1 MSIITLPFSRQR
13 VIYYGLFTVYIY
25 LCPVTSGLGEKEQSN
40 GKYTIV
46 SRVRVLLRRTGQE
59 AKG

>member
-13 VIYYGLFTVYIY
+13 VIYCIHN
-25 LCPVTSGLGEKEQSN
+25 LCPVTSGLGEKEQSY